1 MVHNIL
7 PGRERFK
14 KILYLFLI
22 SPNCI
27 VCLKGPAGDE
37 TYLDGRTNMCCM
49 SVGINICSWKIIK
62 MISISLWKWS
72 HSWSAHPTNQILNR
86 ESLSH
91 YPMENCKEEIRL
103 VGAIFFFFTISP
115 LGNDSGIAVQNLMY
129 GMSRVQ
135 SFTQRN
141 GYYFNIYYL
150 QKL

>member
-103 VGAIFFFFTISP
+103 VGAIFFFYNFSIGKWLWDRGSKSDVWDEPSAIVYTKKWI
-115 LGNDSGIAVQNLMY
+115 L
-129 GMSRVQ
+129 
-135 SFTQRN
+135 F
-141 GYYFNIYYL
+141 
-150 QKL
+150 